1 MSYSS
6 GVFQRAIY
14 AECETLEDVIKTSCL
29 SRIKK
34 TMGVNPMGRKTK
46 TTPERLR
53 ELLLDG
59 VKFNWAI

>member
-14 AECETLEDVIKTSCL
+14 AECETLEDVIKASCL

-53 ELLLDG
+53 KLLLDG